1 MSAMKQRESS
11 LINDVNR
18 IEKKL
23 ANEIDYSKNL
33 ENKLLNIQ
41 KELKFAQQ
49 QNDEMQETLENIKS
63 TNEVDSI
70 ELQQQL
76 KTLQRE
82 KEEAIKRENT
92 RLKVIYEW
100 IYHILR

>member
-1 MSAMKQRESS
+1 MNAMKQRESS

-49 QNDEMQETLENIKS
+49 QNNEIQEILENIKT
-63 TNEVDSI
+63 TNKVDSI

-76 KTLQRE
+76 KTLQTE
-82 KEEAIKRENT
+82 KEEVIKREST
-92 RLKVIYEW
+92 RLKVIYE
-100 IYHILR
+100 

>member
-1 MSAMKQRESS
+1 MKQRESS

-92 RLKVIYEW
+92 RLKVIYE
-100 IYHILR
+100 

>member
-1 MSAMKQRESS
+1 MNAMKQRESS

-49 QNDEMQETLENIKS
+49 QNNEIQEILENIKT
-63 TNEVDSI
+63 TNKVDSI

-76 KTLQRE
+76 KTLQTE
-82 KEEAIKRENT
+82 KEEVIKRESA
-92 RLKVIYEW
+92 RLKVIYE
-100 IYHILR
+100 

>member
-92 RLKVIYEW
+92 RLKVIYE
-100 IYHILR
+100 